1 VVLEVAGERFAQA
14 PRRAI
19 GASELAP
26 CPVAAC
32 IKERAAPFVRNR
44 LDVHRLLVRVEA
56 AWYAARVAGL
66 RPRQERVGPNV
77 QWHGMVTVPAP
88 AAAGRWILAA
98 TIIAS
103 SMVFIDGTA
112 VNLALPALQTDL
124 HATIVD
130 AQWIV
135 EAYALFLSALIL
147 VGGSLGDHFGRKRVF
162 LIGVIGFA
170 AASALCG
177 FARDAGQ
184 LIAARAA
191 QGIASALLTPGS
203 LAILGASFDGRQ
215 RGRAIGVWSSFTA
228 IMAAAGPVLGGFI
241 VQHASWRWIFF
252 INLPLA
258 ATTTVLTLRHV
269 PESHDEEKV
278 HHIDWTGAALATAG
292 LGAIVYALITAG
304 EPGWTPAL
312 IGLLIAGVVML
323 VVFVVVEGRV
333 RAPMMPLALFA
344 NRNFSAVNALTFLL
358 YAALGGAM
366 FFLPFDLIL
375 VQHYPPTA
383 AGAALLPFIALIFIL
398 SPWAGGLSSTIGP
411 KIPLLVGS
419 TITALALAGLALPFI
434 GGTYWTTFFPA
445 ILALGFGM
453 SLVVSPLTTT
463 VMGSVDSDH
472 FGVASGINNAVARTA
487 GLLAIAALSLAVV
500 AGFNRGLDER
510 LPSIT
515 LPAPAAAA
523 IETQRPRLAAARA
536 PAALPA
542 NVRAQVDRAIAESYV
557 VGFRRAMMIAAA
569 LAIGGALI
577 AGLFVGGKDE
587 LVSEPGSRSP

>member
-1 VVLEVAGERFAQA
+1 MVA
-14 PRRAI
+14 
-19 GASELAP
+19 
-26 CPVAAC
+26 VA
-32 IKERAAPFVRNR
+32 
-44 LDVHRLLVRVEA
+44 
-56 AWYAARVAGL
+56 
-66 RPRQERVGPNV
+66 
-77 QWHGMVTVPAP
+77 AP

-177 FARDAGQ
+177 LARDAGQ
-184 LIAARAA
+184 LIAARAI

-203 LAILGASFDGRQ
+203 LSIIGASFDERQ

-258 ATTTVLTLRHV
+258 AVTTVLTMRHV
-269 PESHDEEKV
+269 PESRDDEKV
-278 HHIDWTGAALATAG
+278 HHIDWTGATLATAA
-292 LGAIVYALITAG
+292 LGAIVYALISAG
-304 EPGWTPAL
+304 GAGWTLAL
-312 IGLLIAGVVML
+312 IGILIGGVAML

-333 RAPMMPLALFA
+333 RAPMMPLALFS
-344 NRNFSAVNALTFLL
+344 NRNFAAVNALTFLL
-358 YAALGGAM
+358 YAALGGAT

-375 VQHYPPTA
+375 VQHYSPTA
-383 AGAALLPFIALIFIL
+383 AGASLLPFIALIFSL
-398 SPWAGGLSSTIGP
+398 SPWAGGLASAIGP
-411 KIPLLVGS
+411 KLPLLAGS
-419 TITALALAGLALPFI
+419 TISALALAGLALPFI
-434 GGTYWTTFFPA
+434 GGSYWTTFFPVM
-445 ILALGFGM
+445 IGLGFGM
-453 SLVVSPLTTT
+453 ALVVSPLTTT
-463 VMGSVDSDH
+463 VMGSVDPDH
-472 FGVASGINNAVARTA
+472 FGVASGINNAVSRTA

-500 AGFNRGLDER
+500 AGFNHGLDER
-510 LPSIT
+510 LSSIA
-515 LPAPAAAA
+515 LPAPAVAA
-523 IETQRPRLAAARA
+523 IDAQRPRLAAARA
-536 PAALPA
+536 PASLPA
-542 NVRAQVDRAIAESYV
+542 IVRARVDRAIAESYV
-557 VGFRRAMMIAAA
+557 VGFRRAMLIAAG
-569 LAIGGALI
+569 LAICGALI
-577 AGLFVGGKDE
+577 AGLFVGGKDS
-587 LVSEPGSRSP
+587 LVSAPGSRSP